1 MVLTSQGG
9 SLARRTRFSPE
20 SHFKKRFQENSIG
33 GNDGGEAAVAGRGDL
48 PGTDSETEVTT
59 SQAVVRLTAC
69 VGDRYASI
77 DIAEPELANLV
88 YADGAEVAVQ
98 GEERVVSED
107 GTYA

>member
-1 MVLTSQGG
+1 MGPMCAHGPCGLYFTLEVLRPL
-9 SLARRTRFSPE
+9 SLQICGLALSWW
-20 SHFKKRFQENSIG
+20 
-33 GNDGGEAAVAGRGDL
+33 VRGDL